1 MKDLERLILE
11 KVGGD
16 THNTSNG
23 DGDGKEQQKP
33 DDASTKKEEEEEEA
47 IGTKIGATTIGKIN
61 RRRKHP
67 RR

>member
-1 MKDLERLILE
+1 MVILI
-11 KVGGD
+11 
-16 THNTSNG
+16 TRRI

-33 DDASTKKEEEEEEA
+33 DDASTKRKKKKRKKKA